1 MPVHV
6 WIIDLFGAA
15 LVAMG
20 FIMAFRQDVARRI
33 IGKPQAP
40 ATLIAAAEEGGDPLT
55 YILRIAGVMLM
66 VFGFAM
72 GLMFTLFNLS

>member
-6 WIIDLFGAA
+6 WVIDLFGVA
-15 LVAMG
+15 LLIVG
-20 FIMAFRQDVARRI
+20 FTMAFRQDVARRI
-33 IGKPQAP
+33 IGKPHTP
-40 ATLIAAAEEGGDPLT
+40 AASAAAKEEGGDPLT

-66 VFGFAM
+66 VFGFAI